1 MYTGSLKI
9 VIVSKAMSND
19 TQLLITPTAW
29 TQVGETVISKQEDY
43 NPSQQDYR
51 VTVTFFE
58 EDNKPLFP
66 GKWFK

>member
-43 NPSQQDYR
+43 NP
-51 VTVTFFE
+51 
-58 EDNKPLFP
+58 
-66 GKWFK
+66 